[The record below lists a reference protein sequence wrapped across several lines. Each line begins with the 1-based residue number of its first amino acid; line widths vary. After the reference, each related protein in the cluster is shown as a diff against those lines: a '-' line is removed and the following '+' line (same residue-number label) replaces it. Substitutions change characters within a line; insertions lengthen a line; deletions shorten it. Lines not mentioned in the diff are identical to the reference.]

1 MVLVLKGL
9 VSLHRTIQLQ
19 LLWHQW
25 LGLDLDYCDIK
36 WYSLEMNQDHSGVF
50 EIAPKNCI
58 LDSSVA
64 YEFYLISAKQF
75 LLTVVDIWP
84 YELNLPTPVHFSSVS

>member
-1 MVLVLKGL
+1 
-9 VSLHRTIQLQ
+9 
-19 LLWHQW
+19 
-25 LGLDLDYCDIK
+25 
-36 WYSLEMNQDHSGVF
+36 MNKDHSVDF

-64 YEFYLISAKQF
+64 YEFYSISAKQF

-84 YELNLPTPVHFSSVS
+84 YKLNLPTPVHFSSLIPKISKFTLAIS